1 MKNNKH
7 NSSAENNS
15 HYLAKDSPNRWILG
29 EELVPYNTDNDE
41 YYDIN
46 SIIIAGDGEVFDGL
60 VVETPRGADVTLYF
74 KKDDKRWLVWCDK
87 LGWYKEEYREI
98 VLDFHTADEF
108 QWWLSYNS
116 IFGPV
121 NY

>member
-29 EELVPYNTDNDE
+29 EELVPYNTDSDE

-46 SIIIAGDGEVFDGL
+46 SIIIAGDG
-60 VVETPRGADVTLYF
+60 
-74 KKDDKRWLVWCDK
+74 KRWLVWCDK